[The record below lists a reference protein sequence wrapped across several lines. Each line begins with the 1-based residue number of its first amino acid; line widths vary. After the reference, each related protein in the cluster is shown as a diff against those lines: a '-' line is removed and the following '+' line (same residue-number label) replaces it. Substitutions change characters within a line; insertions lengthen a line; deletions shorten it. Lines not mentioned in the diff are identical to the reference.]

1 MQITLIGGIAF
12 GFVCVVVTILL
23 GGTTQGFIDLQS
35 MFIVFGGVLSA
46 TIASYSLD
54 DLKKLPK
61 LFGIALKGDTFKVE
75 ADIDKIIE
83 LAELA
88 RKEGLLSLENAAEG
102 LDDPFMKNGIML
114 MLDGSDPELVKNI
127 METEVAYM
135 SDRHSFGAG
144 MFAQMAAYAPAFG
157 MIGTLIGLI
166 QMLLNLSDMA
176 SLGPAM
182 AVAIVTTFYGV
193 ILANLIFTPFSKQL
207 SAKSEREQLRK
218 SIIIEGI
225 LSIQDGEKPRVIRDK
240 LSAFMAR
247 NNAIVEGKE
256 NKSEGE
262 E

>member
-1 MQITLIGGIAF
+1 MQITLIGGIVF
-12 GFVCVVVTILL
+12 GFICIVITILL
-23 GGTTQGFIDLQS
+23 GGTTQGFIDMQS
-35 MFIVFGGVLSA
+35 MFIVFGGVISA
-46 TIASYSLD
+46 TVASYSLD

-75 ADIDKIIE
+75 DDIDKIIE

-135 SDRHSFGAG
+135 SDRHAFCSGIFS
-144 MFAQMAAYAPAFG
+144 QMAAYAPAFG

-176 SLGPAM
+176 
-182 AVAIVTTFYGV
+182 VAIVTTFYGV
-193 ILANLIFTPFSKQL
+193 ILANLIFTPFAKQL
-207 SAKSEREQLRK
+207 SAKSDREQLRK

-247 NNAIVEGKE
+247 NNAIAEEKGKADSAGDE
-256 NKSEGE
+256 
-262 E
+262 